1 MAEDT
6 QELEIK
12 IIPDEEANAEAAQA
26 ADEKAAAKKAEV
38 EQKPEPQKDPAVEE
52 LASQFREAKAAE
64 EAANRRAAESDR
76 RAAAAEQQAETAKK
90 QVANSQLDTVV
101 TALNAAKADAE
112 AAKRDIRAAKE
123 AQDVEAEIEAQDR
136 LAMARADERRLDEA
150 KADLEARAK
159 APPKRE
165 QPQQVDAAEAYVR
178 NRTPQT
184 EQWLRAH
191 MDFVRDP
198 RKQAKLSAAHYDA
211 EGEGLVADTPEYF
224 AHVEKFL
231 GITKS
236 GEVEKKPPTEA
247 AQVRPKPAPVAPGSA
262 VANGGSSGGQ
272 TVVLT
277 QREANAAID
286 GTIVWNW
293 DDPKGKFKKGD
304 PIGHAEMG
312 RRKLAMQKQGLYDK
326 TAYEA

>member
-1 MAEDT
+1 MAGEDT

-52 LASQFREAKAAE
+52 LATQFREAKERE

-76 RAAAAEQQAETAKK
+76 RAAAAERQAETAQK

-231 GITKS
+231 GITKG
-236 GEVEKKPPTEA
+236 GEPPTEA

-262 VANGGSSGGQ
+262 VANGNASMGS
-272 TVVLT
+272 TVTLT
-277 QREANAAID
+277 SREAAAAQD
-286 GTIVWNW
+286 GTHIWNY

-304 PIGHAEMG
+304 PIGIQEFA
-312 RRKLAMQKQGLYDK
+312 RRKQAMQKQGLYDK
-326 TAYEA
+326 SQFEA